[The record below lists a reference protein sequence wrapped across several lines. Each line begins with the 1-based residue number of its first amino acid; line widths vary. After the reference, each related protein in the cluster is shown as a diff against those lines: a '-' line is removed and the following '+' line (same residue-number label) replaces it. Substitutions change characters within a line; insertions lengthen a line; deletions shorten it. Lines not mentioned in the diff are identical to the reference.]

1 MPGLRRAATL
11 RTLAAFALTLL
22 LAGSSCS
29 AAEPAVSTN
38 TEAAGS
44 ARTGLDDLAS
54 PATDGTAPSGP
65 NIVLITTDDQT
76 LDDLKWMPQTRQLI
90 GDAGVTFTDGL
101 SPHPLCCPA
110 RAEILTGQYA
120 QNNGVRTNAG
130 PEGGYRAL
138 RSPDNTVAAWL
149 ARGGYR
155 TAFFGKFL
163 NGYKAS
169 TARPAGWMR
178 WDPTVR
184 GLYAYYDFVQYN
196 NGDPTRVRG
205 THVSDY
211 VTGEVVRTIREWARP
226 ADSEV
231 VDGGDVAEAAPFFV
245 WASYVAPHGACAPR
259 NEVSCWSSPLPA
271 ERHVRA
277 RVRGDNPALS
287 KPSFNERDMRDKPQ
301 SMRRK
306 PRVDAAE
313 MRHHFQQ
320 RIRSLL
326 SVDDGV
332 RDIITTLEQAGELDN
347 TLVVFTS
354 DNGYLTGEHRHY
366 GKIVPYEEALRVP
379 LLARG
384 PGVIAGGTVRTQAT
398 LIDLTAT
405 FMAAAGVQPGRVL
418 DGVDLGPLMDER
430 PLATGRGRTGSR
442 TVLIQGGAG
451 QAGRGW
457 AYRGV
462 RTPRYTYVRHS
473 SGAVELYD
481 RDRDPWQLRSVHAKA
496 PYRAV
501 KRKLAKATRRLGR
514 CEGSRCQSGWTVR

>member
-1 MPGLRRAATL
+1 MAGLRRAATL
-11 RTLAAFALTLL
+11 RTLAALTLTL
-22 LAGSSCS
+22 ALAGSSCS
-29 AAEPAVSTN
+29 AAEPAASTN
-38 TEAAGS
+38 AEAAGS
-44 ARTGLDDLAS
+44 ARSGFDDLAS

-76 LDDLKWMPQTRQLI
+76 LADLKWMPQTRHLI
-90 GDAGVTFTDGL
+90 GDAGATFTDGL

-110 RAEILTGQYA
+110 RAEILSGQYA

-130 PEGGYRAL
+130 PQGGYRAL
-138 RSPDNTVAAWL
+138 RSPDSTVAAWL
-149 ARGGYR
+149 AAGGYR

-169 TARPAGWMR
+169 TARPAGWTR
-178 WDPTVR
+178 WDPTVK
-184 GLYAYYDFVQYN
+184 GLYAYYDYVQYN
-196 NGDPTRVRG
+196 DGDPTKIRG

-211 VTGEVVRTIREWARP
+211 VTGETVRTIREWARP
-226 ADSEV
+226 
-231 VDGGDVAEAAPFFV
+231 EATPFFV

-259 NEVSCWSSPLPA
+259 NEVACWSSPLPA
-271 ERHVRA
+271 KRHTRAHVR
-277 RVRGDNPALS
+277 GTNPSLS
-287 KPSFNERDMRDKPQ
+287 KPSFNERDMSDKPRA
-301 SMRRK
+301 MRRK
-306 PRVDAAE
+306 PKVNAAE

-320 RIRSLL
+320 RIRSLM

-332 RDIITTLEQAGELDN
+332 RDIISTLEKVGELDD

-384 PGVIAGGTVRTQAT
+384 PGVAAASTVRTQAT

-418 DGVDLGPLMDER
+418 DGVDLAPLMSEQ
-430 PLATGRGRTGSR
+430 AQAAGRKRVAPRTI
-442 TVLIQGGAG
+442 LIQGGSG
-451 QAGRGW
+451 QGGRGW
-457 AYRGV
+457 SYRGV

-481 RDRDPWQLRSVHAKA
+481 RIRDPWQLRSVHAKA
-496 PYRAV
+496 SYRSV
-501 KRKLAKATRRLGR
+501 KRKLAKTTRRLGR
-514 CEGSRCQSGWTVR
+514 CSGSRCQSGWSVP